1 MRLRS
6 TLPLGTL
13 LLAVNACNSPRFT
26 PPATPPRAAP
36 VAATPA
42 WVDNEEIPDGI
53 AAVGIAQPNPM
64 GDKGMQRTVAAAD
77 ARTKLAGKLKV
88 RVQNMFTQLN
98 QQVTT
103 AAAQTGEKPV
113 RNDVMNRVIANVTRQ
128 LVDQELVGAST
139 RYTWTDPVDGSLYL
153 FMVMSK
159 ENVNVALASTAKTEI
174 RKEIAQ
180 GQSALKPALPKVDKA
195 VADSDYEEK
204 LNANLDQLDPT
215 KPAGSN

>member
-6 TLPLGTL
+6 VLPLGTL
-13 LLAVNACNSPRFT
+13 LLAVTACNSPRFT
-26 PPATPPRAAP
+26 PPATPPPAAP
-36 VAATPA
+36 AASTPA

-53 AAVGIAQPNPM
+53 AAVGIAQSNPM

-77 ARTKLAGKLKV
+77 ARAKLAGKLKV

-139 RYTWTDPVDGSLYL
+139 RFTWTDPVDGSLYL

-180 GQSALKPALPKVDKA
+180 GQTTLKPALPKVDKA
-195 VADSDYEEK
+195 VADSDNEEK